1 MFDNTSSDL
10 FSAFYTVLSIDT
22 IFRLAKNWNL
32 VWDNSITA
40 KDRFIIQRI
49 AVFILIPIGVFFHE
63 LGHAIAIWQFGG
75 EVVEFQWRIF
85 WGYVVPR
92 GNFTPEEVWWIAFSG
107 NLISISFGIL
117 AILLIPLIKKA
128 VVKELVYTFAL
139 LELVYSLIFYPV
151 FSLTNF
157 RGDWLIIYN
166 FSIQPYPQITLG
178 LHLLLLLVLWRIT
191 KSNWLLKFLK
201 VSSYAQNSDGSKQIN
216 TIIETPRLILREF
229 VPDDVKALAKILAK
243 PEVMRFSPTGAISI
257 EQTAAKMASF
267 IDSYIERGY
276 GKWAVIERQ
285 TGQLIGY
292 CGIAIAEI
300 EGKYENELGYRFDP
314 NFWGQGLAKEAAT
327 ACLEY
332 ALNTLKLSYVLG
344 IVEPEN
350 HASIRVLEK
359 IGMEFVKK
367 SLWCENV
374 VNIYTSQK
382 TRRII
387 EKSE

>member
-1 MFDNTSSDL
+1 MFDNSSFDL

-22 IFRLAKNWNL
+22 IFRLAKNWNS

-49 AVFILIPIGVFFHE
+49 AIFILIPIGVFFHE
-63 LGHAIAIWQFGG
+63 LGHAIAVWQFGG

-92 GNFTPEEVWWIAFSG
+92 GNFTPEEIWWIAFSG
-107 NLISISFGIL
+107 NLISIAFGIL
-117 AILLIPLIKKA
+117 AILSIPLIKKT
-128 VVKELVYTFAL
+128 VVKELLYTFAIV
-139 LELVYSLIFYPV
+139 ELVYSLIFYPV
-151 FSLTNF
+151 FSFTNF

-166 FSIQPYPQITLG
+166 FSIQTYPQITLG

-191 KSNWLLKFLK
+191 KNNWLLKFLK
-201 VSSYAQNSDGSKQIN
+201 IPGYAQNSDGNKQIN
-216 TIIETPRLILREF
+216 AIIETPRLILREF
-229 VPDDVKALAKILAK
+229 IPTDVKALAKILAK
-243 PEVMRFSPTGAISI
+243 PEVMRFSPTGAISV

-267 IDSYIERGY
+267 IDSYIEQGY

-292 CGIAIAEI
+292 CGIALEEI
-300 EGKYENELGYRFDP
+300 EGKWENELGYRFDP
-314 NFWGQGLAKEAAT
+314 DFWGQGFATEAAT

-332 ALNTLKLSYVLG
+332 ALNTLKFKYVLG

-350 HASIRVLEK
+350 HTSIRVLEK
-359 IGMEFVKK
+359 IGMKFVKK
-367 SLWCENV
+367 SLWCNKV

-382 TRRII
+382 TSRII